1 MGKTR
6 YVQGALVANPMQA
19 LILDCADAVIPAL
32 QDNFVRGEHK
42 LIMFD
47 EAHAEM
53 IIRCKKVFQ
62 SGINLVQIGSSPIN
76 CVMNEFSLSGV
87 KMAIG
92 SNVWREELEKLPA
105 DDKEWIK
112 QNSVH
117 VFVDRPL
124 WIA

>member
-42 LIMFD
+42 LIMLD

-62 SGINLVQIGSSPIN
+62 SGMNYVQIGSSPTN
-76 CVMNEFSLSGV
+76 CFMNSFSCS
-87 KMAIG
+87 APR
-92 SNVWREELEKLPA
+92 W
-105 DDKEWIK
+105 
-112 QNSVH
+112 
-117 VFVDRPL
+117 
-124 WIA
+124 